1 MRSRFAATLMVA
13 LAFAACTGKAPEQ
26 AEGVVRA
33 VYPGEPAILIAHGE
47 IRCLGMAPMTM
58 EFVLTDPALARE
70 PKVGDRVVFTA
81 IRRGDDY
88 LIKGIR
94 KKNE

>member
-1 MRSRFAATLMVA
+1 MRSRFAAALMAA

-33 VYPGEPAILIAHGE
+33 VYLGEPAILIAHGE
-47 IRCLGMAPMTM
+47 IRSLGMAPMTM
-58 EFVLTDPALARE
+58 EFVLADPALARDL
-70 PKVGDRVVFTA
+70 KVGDRVVFTA

-88 LIKGIR
+88 LITGIR
-94 KKNE
+94 RTND